1 MIRDILK
8 DCPDLV
14 TRFQRLP
21 PRQQKI
27 FLNFCEAM
35 KNQEFVAKLD
45 ALTPTGKTLPPLD
58 IIIALMDETSDRL
71 NQQEDKTK

>member
-8 DCPDLV
+8 DFPDLV

-45 ALTPTGKTLPPLD
+45 ALTP
-58 IIIALMDETSDRL
+58 DRKNL
-71 NQQEDKTK
+71 TAARYHHCSYGRNERPA

>member
-1 MIRDILK
+1 MIIDILK
-8 DCPDLV
+8 DFPELV
-14 TRFQRLP
+14 PRFNRLSL
-21 PRQQKI
+21 RKQKI
-27 FLNFCEAM
+27 ILNFCEAIE
-35 KNQEFVAKLD
+35 NPEFVAKLD

>member
-8 DCPDLV
+8 DFPDLV

-21 PRQQKI
+21 PRKQKI
-27 FLNFCEAM
+27 ILNFCEAVE
-35 KNQEFVAKLD
+35 NPEFMAKLD

-58 IIIALMDETSDRL
+58 IIIALMNEMNDQLTR
-71 NQQEDKTK
+71 QK

>member
-8 DCPDLV
+8 DFPELV
-14 TRFQRLP
+14 SRFNRLS

-27 FLNFCEAM
+27 ILNFCEAIG
-35 KNQEFVAKLD
+35 NPEFAAKLD

-58 IIIALMDETSDRL
+58 IIIDLMDEMSDQLTR
-71 NQQEDKTK
+71 QK

>member
-8 DCPDLV
+8 DFPDLV

-27 FLNFCEAM
+27 FLNFGEAL
-35 KNQEFVAKLD
+35 KNQEVVATLD

-58 IIIALMDETSDRL
+58 IIIALRDETSDRL

>member
-8 DCPDLV
+8 DFPDLV

-21 PRQQKI
+21 PRKQKI
-27 FLNFCEAM
+27 ILNFCEAIE
-35 KNQEFVAKLD
+35 NPEFAAKLD

-58 IIIALMDETSDRL
+58 IIIALMNEL
-71 NQQEDKTK
+71 NDQLTRQK